1 MRRVIPERKIGVL
14 QGKRSDSVLKLVVF
28 GRKLAA
34 LELKTAAPELRIVA
48 FGRKL
53 AALEHKLAALV
64 IETGVS
70 TRRIGV
76 SRLEKGRKPL
86 FLADF
91 LPCKK

>member
-1 MRRVIPERKIGVL
+1 ML

-53 AALEHKLAALV
+53 AALVL
-64 IETGVS
+64 ETDVS
-70 TRRIGV
+70 TRKIGV
-76 SRLEKGRKPL
+76 SRLEKGRKPV

-91 LPCKK
+91 LSCKK